1 MVTPLPSVN
10 KIMGILKMDG
20 CGSLRP
26 ISENNPFY
34 TSFLAN
40 NMVVMFRSCVNII
53 NSCC

>member
-10 KIMGILKMDG
+10 KIMDILKMDR

-34 TSFLAN
+34 TSFLALL
-40 NMVVMFRSCVNII
+40 MII
-53 NSCC
+53 LTLW